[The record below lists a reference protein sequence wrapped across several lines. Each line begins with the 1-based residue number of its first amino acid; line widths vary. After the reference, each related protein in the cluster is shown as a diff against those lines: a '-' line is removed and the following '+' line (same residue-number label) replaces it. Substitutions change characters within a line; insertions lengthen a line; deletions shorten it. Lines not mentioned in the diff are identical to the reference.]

1 MSENKK
7 ESRGEC
13 EGFDQLLQSS
23 SQSVAQPLAAWW
35 ALVACAPIWEQAQ
48 RWLSLLVLALMPHA
62 F

>member
-23 SQSVAQPLAAWW
+23 SQSVAQASSSLAGIAGMCLPSGNRLRGGFPSW
-35 ALVACAPIWEQAQ
+35 
-48 RWLSLLVLALMPHA
+48 SLL
-62 F
+62 